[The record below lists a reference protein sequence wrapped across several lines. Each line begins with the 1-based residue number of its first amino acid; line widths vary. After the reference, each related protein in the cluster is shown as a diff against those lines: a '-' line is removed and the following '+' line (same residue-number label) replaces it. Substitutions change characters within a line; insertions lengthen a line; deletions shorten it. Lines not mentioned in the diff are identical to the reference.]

1 MYTGLIFTVHKYPQY
16 CSHGLAVPQ
25 VKNAFL
31 LPILAPDMLVE
42 MAAAMYGCSLC
53 VSSMMCLERL
63 ERYTRETVPHWYG
76 AAAP

>member
-1 MYTGLIFTVHKYPQY
+1 M
-16 CSHGLAVPQ
+16 
-25 VKNAFL
+25 KNAFL